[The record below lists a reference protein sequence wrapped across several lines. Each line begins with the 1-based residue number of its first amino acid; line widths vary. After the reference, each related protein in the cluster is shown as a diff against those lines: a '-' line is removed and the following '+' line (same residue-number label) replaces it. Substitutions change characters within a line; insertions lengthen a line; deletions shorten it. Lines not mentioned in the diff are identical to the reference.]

1 MVLNELG
8 SRIGAALAAMSNAT
22 VIDEAVLDTCLKA
35 ICTALLQVRQR
46 VLHSQ
51 LMRAEEQL
59 HQFLCVPL
67 TELIVLFMWMAFAMC
82 PVVL

>member
-35 ICTALLQVRQR
+35 ICTALLQVRRR
-46 VLHSQ
+46 VLHSK
-51 LMRAEEQL
+51 LMCAEQQL
-59 HQFLCVPL
+59 HRLLCVPL
-67 TELIVLFMWMAFAMC
+67 TELIVLFMWMSFAMC

>member
-35 ICTALLQVRQR
+35 ICTALLQV
-46 VLHSQ
+46 LQ
-51 LMRAEEQL
+51 LSTPPQADVCKTAAATL
-59 HQFLCVPL
+59 VVCV
-67 TELIVLFMWMAFAMC
+67 ID
-82 PVVL
+82 

>member
-35 ICTALLQVRQR
+35 ICTALLQVLDFGPQ
-46 VLHSQ
+46 VTASTHMCLLPDCIASGGSIC
-51 LMRAEEQL
+51 AVEA
-59 HQFLCVPL
+59 VPCRL
-67 TELIVLFMWMAFAMC
+67 RIYHREL
-82 PVVL
+82 

>member
-35 ICTALLQVRQR
+35 ICTALLQV
-46 VLHSQ
+46 
-51 LMRAEEQL
+51 
-59 HQFLCVPL
+59 
-67 TELIVLFMWMAFAMC
+67 
-82 PVVL
+82 PVTGALEGS

>member
-35 ICTALLQVRQR
+35 ICTALLQVLQS
-46 VLHSQ
+46 VHPM
-51 LMRAEEQL
+51 LMSAEQQL
-59 HQFLCVPL
+59 HQL
-67 TELIVLFMWMAFAMC
+67 
-82 PVVL
+82 